1 MSQNNDTVRFAE
13 AYATLKQCA
22 QAIEAAPEDD
32 LDTVIAHV
40 EKARQ
45 AKLIC
50 EERIKAANQK
60 LTELLG
66 NRESA
71 PF

>member
-1 MSQNNDTVRFAE
+1 MSPNDETARFAE

-45 AKLIC
+45 AKAIC
-50 EERIKAANQK
+50 DARIHAANQK
-60 LTELLG
+60 LAELLG
-66 NRESA
+66 TGT
-71 PF
+71 

>member
-1 MSQNNDTVRFAE
+1 MSQNDETVRFAD

-32 LDTVIAHV
+32 LDTVIANV

-45 AKLIC
+45 AKAIC
-50 EERIKAANQK
+50 EARIHAANQK
-60 LTELLG
+60 LAELLG
-66 NRESA
+66 TGT
-71 PF
+71 